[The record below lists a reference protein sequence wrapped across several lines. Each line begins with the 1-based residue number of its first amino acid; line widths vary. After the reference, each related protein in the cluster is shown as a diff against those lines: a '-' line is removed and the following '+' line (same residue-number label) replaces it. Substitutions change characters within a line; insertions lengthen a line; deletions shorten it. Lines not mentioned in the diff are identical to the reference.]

1 MVKMKHFINIVIIIL
16 TVVILVSISNCVKA
30 REPRY
35 SSKYAPPY
43 LHWGTAHLER
53 SKGYGTKFHWGTAII
68 ERGRIRNRYRKRGHL
83 KW

>member
-1 MVKMKHFINIVIIIL
+1 MKCLSILLMFFMFIM
-16 TVVILVSISNCVKA
+16 SSGRAEA

-35 SSKYAPPY
+35 SSRYAPPY
-43 LHWGTAHLER
+43 
-53 SKGYGTKFHWGTAII
+53 YHWGTAII

>member
-1 MVKMKHFINIVIIIL
+1 MRYLSILLMFFMFIM
-16 TVVILVSISNCVKA
+16 SSGRA
-30 REPRY
+30 EAGEPRY
-35 SSKYAPPY
+35 SSRYAPPY

>member
-1 MVKMKHFINIVIIIL
+1 MKCLRIL
-16 TVVILVSISNCVKA
+16 FMNLLIFFMFTSAEA

-35 SSKYAPPY
+35 SSRHAPPY
-43 LHWGTAHLER
+43 RHWGTALLER
-53 SKGYGTKFHWGTAII
+53 SKGYGIKRHWGTAII

>member
-1 MVKMKHFINIVIIIL
+1 MKCLRIL
-16 TVVILVSISNCVKA
+16 FMNLLIFFMFTSAEA

-35 SSKYAPPY
+35 SSRYAPPY
-43 LHWGTAHLER
+43 RHWGTALLER

-68 ERGRIRNRYRKRGHL
+68 ERGSIRNRYRKRGHL

>member
-1 MVKMKHFINIVIIIL
+1 MKHFIDIVIIIL
-16 TVVILVSISNCVKA
+16 TVVLLLSLSNYIQA

-43 LHWGTAHLER
+43 YHWGTAYLER
-53 SKGYGTKFHWGTAII
+53 SKGYGIKRHWGTAII